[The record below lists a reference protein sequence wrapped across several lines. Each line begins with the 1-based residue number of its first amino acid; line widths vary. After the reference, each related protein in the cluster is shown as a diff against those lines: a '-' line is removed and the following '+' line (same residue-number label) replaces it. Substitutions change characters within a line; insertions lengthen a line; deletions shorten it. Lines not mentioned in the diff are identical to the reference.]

1 MVHIWNLKIN
11 PIENLVLVNVIC
23 IWTPCFVGMH
33 DFYIVNA
40 ILKLDMRQRDI
51 ICN

>member
-1 MVHIWNLKIN
+1 MVFGIYKHT
-11 PIENLVLVNVIC
+11 IENLVLVNVIC

-51 ICN
+51 IYN